1 MALSAASSDVLKLT
15 PRQDKLVKNYKSTGK
30 TASSPKLRVPGAN
43 TIVASKA
50 SAAGR
55 KKLEPVG
62 TKGKSAKG
70 PKTLSSLPT
79 NYMTQS
85 DPGDGKISPH
95 AMLSREKHLSLADK
109 LRALE
114 DSTHLADKRKLE
126 MRKKTK
132 EKTQEELEAEWALE
146 DPVECADFDAAT
158 LKEIGRTFCRDPG
171 SRTKGS
177 LVPLIQWSKTIDIF
191 YGVSKAE
198 RTMLMKEGM
207 GRRMKYNEVVIGVG
221 ATDCP
226 ICVVFEGQAEI
237 YVPGSTGL
245 MSYIGEEQK
254 QKRKLKHIAQTTRR
268 ESIQI
273 NKSGDISPTA
283 TGRRAS
289 VVAGSERRGSITAE
303 NMGVSSGRRASVVAG
318 ADGGRRASI
327 VANTAGGG
335 RRGSIVRGQMSPRAG
350 EGDTSPRPGD
360 VSTMVHGQ
368 SGRRASIV
376 ARNTGRRASIVANDS
391 GRRSSVA
398 ANDSGRRSSIVAR
411 RASVVS
417 GTGDARRG
425 SIVAGI
431 DSEGN
436 TIITNTGREKR
447 VQEMQQDEEIVVENA
462 GKCPM

>member
-1 MALSAASSDVLKLT
+1 MAVSAASSDVLKLT
-15 PRQDKLVKNYKSTGK
+15 PGQDELLTNYKSTGK
-30 TASSPKLRVPGAN
+30 TASSPKLRVPGAI
-43 TIVASKA
+43 TVVASKA

-62 TKGKSAKG
+62 TKGKSADPGKIKVKRAKT
-70 PKTLSSLPT
+70 KTLSSLTT

-85 DPGDGKISPH
+85 DPGDGKISPR
-95 AMLSREKHLSLADK
+95 AMLSREKNLSLADK
-109 LRALE
+109 LRAFE
-114 DSTHLADKRKLE
+114 DSKHLADKRRLE
-126 MRKKTK
+126 MRKETR

-158 LKEIGRTFCRDPG
+158 QKEIGRTFCRDPG

-177 LVPLIQWSKTIDIF
+177 LVSLIQWSETIDIF

-207 GRRMKYNEVVIGVG
+207 GRRMKYNETVIGAG
-221 ATDCP
+221 AADCP

-273 NKSGDISPTA
+273 NKSGDTSPTA

-360 VSTMVHGQ
+360 VSTMVHDQ

-391 GRRSSVA
+391 GRRSS
-398 ANDSGRRSSIVAR
+398 IVAR
-411 RASVVS
+411 RASIVS
-417 GTGDARRG
+417 GTGDGRRA

-436 TIITNTGREKR
+436 TIITSTGRQEKR
-447 VQEMQQDEEIVVENA
+447 LDEMHKDEELVVENA

>member
-15 PRQDKLVKNYKSTGK
+15 PRQEKLVKNYKSTGK
-30 TASSPKLRVPGAN
+30 TASSPKLRVPGAI
-43 TIVASKA
+43 TVVASKA

-62 TKGKSAKG
+62 TKGKSADPSKTKVKQA
-70 PKTLSSLPT
+70 KTLSSLPT

-85 DPGDGKISPH
+85 DPGDGKISPR
-95 AMLSREKHLSLADK
+95 AMLSREKNLSLADK
-109 LRALE
+109 LRAFE
-114 DSTHLADKRKLE
+114 DSTHLADKRRLE
-126 MRKKTK
+126 MHKETR

-146 DPVECADFDAAT
+146 DPVECADFDAST
-158 LKEIGRTFCRDPG
+158 QKEIGRTFCRDPG

-207 GRRMKYNEVVIGVG
+207 GRRMKYNEVVIGAG
-221 ATDCP
+221 AADCP

-254 QKRKLKHIAQTTRR
+254 HKGKIRHIAQTTRR

-360 VSTMVHGQ
+360 VS
-368 SGRRASIV
+368 IV

-391 GRRSSVA
+391 GRRSS
-398 ANDSGRRSSIVAR
+398 IVAR

-417 GTGDARRG
+417 GTGGARRA

-447 VQEMQQDEEIVVENA
+447 VQEMQHDEEIVVENA

>member
-55 KKLEPVG
+55 KKLGPVG

-85 DPGDGKISPH
+85 DPGDGKISPR

-126 MRKKTK
+126 MHKKKK

-158 LKEIGRTFCRDPG
+158 LKEIGRNFCREPG

-177 LVPLIQWSKTIDIF
+177 LVPLIQWSETIDIF

-273 NKSGDISPTA
+273 NKSGDTSPTAA

-350 EGDTSPRPGD
+350 EGESSPRAGD
-360 VSTMVHGQ
+360 VSAMVHGQ

-391 GRRSSVA
+391 GRRSS
-398 ANDSGRRSSIVAR
+398 IVAR
-411 RASVVS
+411 RASIVS
-417 GTGDARRG
+417 GTGDDRRA

-436 TIITNTGREKR
+436 TIITSTGQEKR
-447 VQEMQQDEEIVVENA
+447 LDEMHNDEELVVENA